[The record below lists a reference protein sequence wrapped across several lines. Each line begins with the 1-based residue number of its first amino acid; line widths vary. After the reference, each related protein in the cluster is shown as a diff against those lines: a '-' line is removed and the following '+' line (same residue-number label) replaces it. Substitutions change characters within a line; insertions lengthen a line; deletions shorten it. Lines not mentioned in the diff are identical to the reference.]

1 MSRAMRVLAALAL
14 AVAFSAAAP
23 ERALADDP
31 LRVRITQLDATTFP
45 DVRFAVSVFDAQD
58 RPVSTLSPVELFV
71 SEQGRTQVV
80 TLEPASRNAPV
91 ALVVALDTSG
101 SMAGRT
107 FADAKA
113 ALALLIRALGPED
126 SAAIIT
132 FNTEATVRQ
141 PLTSDRDAL
150 LTATESAVAG
160 GNTAIFDAV
169 AQSIDVLATVPAQS
183 RRAIVLVT
191 DGVDNSSQVGLRA
204 VTDRLLTQGYPIYVV
219 GLGNSLD
226 RRVLQS
232 LADGSKGGQ
241 VFVAP
246 SSSDLASIYAALTQ
260 RIITQYIVTYASDA
274 RNAPEG
280 TPLTVTAQVQRS
292 GVILGSASTTFTV
305 PVGRG
310 VVTAVQSAPP
320 VADAPVVVAPPRSSS
335 SGPYSAEVVALL
347 GTATALSLIL
357 WVFVQASGSS
367 LNARQR
373 RRLDGLAVSDQR
385 QADTTRRSFSKRV
398 VLPALVQITHPFS
411 RFAAGFM
418 SGPIRRRLQHAG
430 EPLDLGPAEYLGLQ
444 IGSGLAGAIV
454 TGVLALLRLGPQP
467 FWIGLTALGGA
478 LVGIVVPSILLD
490 RAAKA
495 RKQRIIL
502 ALPSALDMLALSA
515 RAGMT
520 FDGAIA
526 QVAHRWENPLTAEFR
541 RMLSE
546 FRMGRDRRDALRD
559 MASRTGVPEVARFA
573 NAVVQ
578 ADALGVPISKVLR
591 DQALEMR
598 TRRRQR
604 AEAAARKA
612 PIKMLFPMVG
622 LIFPA
627 LFVVIL
633 GPAVPKLLDIFR
645 VTN

>member
-1 MSRAMRVLAALAL
+1 MSSSLRVLVALGLAFAFMAL
-14 AVAFSAAAP
+14 VP
-23 ERALADDP
+23 GRALADDP
-31 LRVRITQLDATTFP
+31 LRIKITQVDAAAYP
-45 DVRFAVSVFDAQD
+45 DVHFAVSIFDSQD
-58 RPVSTLSPVELFV
+58 RPVSNLSPSEIFV
-71 SEQGRTQVV
+71 SEQGRPQTV
-80 TLEPASRNAPV
+80 TLEPASRNTPV
-91 ALVVALDTSG
+91 ALALALDTSG

-107 FADAKA
+107 LVDAKA
-113 ALALLIRALGPED
+113 ALALLVRSLGPED
-126 SAAIIT
+126 TAAIVT
-132 FNTEATVRQ
+132 FNTQATVRQ
-141 PLTSDRDAL
+141 ALTSDQNAL
-150 LTATESAVAG
+150 LTASDSAVAT

-169 AQSIDVLATVPAQS
+169 AQSIDVLASVPAQS

-191 DGVDNSSQVGLRA
+191 DGVDNSSRSSLGA
-204 VTDRLLTQGYPIYVV
+204 VTDRLLAQGYPLYVV
-219 GLGNSLD
+219 GLGNDLD
-226 RRVLQS
+226 RRVLQA

-241 VFVAP
+241 LFIAP
-246 SSSDLASIYAALTQ
+246 SSSDLTSIYGALTQ
-260 RIITQYIVTYASDA
+260 RIITQYLVTYGSDA

-280 TPLTVTAQVQRS
+280 TPLTLTAQVQRA
-292 GVILGSASTTFTV
+292 GVILGVASATFTV
-305 PVGRG
+305 PAGHG
-310 VVTAVQSAPP
+310 
-320 VADAPVVVAPPRSSS
+320 VVAPVPSAIPAASAPVAPVQKRPAP
-335 SGPYSAEVVALL
+335 GPYSAEVVALL
-347 GTATALSLIL
+347 GTATALSLVL
-357 WVFVQASGSS
+357 WVFVLASGNS

-373 RRLDGLAVSDQR
+373 RRIDGLVVSDQP
-385 QADTTRRSFSKRV
+385 QGDAKRRAFSKRV
-398 VLPALVQITHPFS
+398 LLPALVQITRPFS

-430 EPLDLGPAEYLGLQ
+430 EPLDLGPAEFLGLQ
-444 IGSGLAGAIV
+444 IGSGAAVAVLAGVLV
-454 TGVLALLRLGPQP
+454 TLQIGLQP
-467 FWIGLTALGGA
+467 FWVFLSALGGL
-478 LVGIVVPSILLD
+478 LVGIVVPSVLLD
-490 RAAKA
+490 RAGRS
-495 RKQRIIL
+495 RKQKIIL

-526 QVAHRWENPLTAEFR
+526 QVALRWESPLTVEFR

-559 MASRTGVPEVARFA
+559 MAARTGVPEVVRFA

>member
-1 MSRAMRVLAALAL
+1 MFSAIRVLVALGLAL
-14 AVAFSAAAP
+14 AFTALVP
-23 ERALADDP
+23 GRALADDP
-31 LRVRITQLDATTFP
+31 LRIRITEVDATTFP
-45 DVRFAVSVFDAQD
+45 EVHFAVSIFDAQD
-58 RPVSTLSPVELFV
+58 RPVSNLSPSEIFV
-71 SEQGRTQVV
+71 SEQGRPQVV

-91 ALVVALDTSG
+91 ALALALDTSG

-107 FADAKA
+107 LVDAKA
-113 ALALLIRALGPED
+113 ALALVIRSLGPED
-126 SAAIIT
+126 AAAIVT
-132 FNTEATVRQ
+132 FNTKATVRQ
-141 PLTSDRDAL
+141 TLTSDQDAL
-150 LTATESAVAG
+150 LAATESTVAS

-169 AQSIDVLATVPAQS
+169 AQSIDVLAGVPAQS

-191 DGVDNSSQVGLRA
+191 DGVDNSSLLGVGA
-204 VTDRLLTQGYPIYVV
+204 VTDRLLTQGYPLYVV
-219 GLGNSLD
+219 GLGNDLD
-226 RRVLQS
+226 RRVLQA

-241 VFVAP
+241 LFVAP
-246 SSSDLASIYAALTQ
+246 SSSDLTSIYGALSQ
-260 RIITQYIVTYASDA
+260 RIITQFLVTYGSDT

-280 TPLTVTAQVQRS
+280 TPLTVTAQVQRA
-292 GVILGSASTTFTV
+292 GAILGFASSTFIV

-310 VVTAVQSAPP
+310 VVSPIPPVISAASAP
-320 VADAPVVVAPPRSSS
+320 VATVQARPSP
-335 SGPYSAEVVALL
+335 GPYSAEVVALL
-347 GTATALSLIL
+347 GTATALSLVL
-357 WVFVQASGSS
+357 WVFVLASGSS
-367 LNARQR
+367 LHARQR
-373 RRLDGLAVSDQR
+373 RRIDGLVVSDETLGD
-385 QADTTRRSFSKRV
+385 AKRRAFSKRV
-398 VLPALVQITHPFS
+398 LLPALVQITRPFS

-444 IGSGLAGAIV
+444 IGSGLACAV
-454 TGVLALLRLGPQP
+454 LAGVLATLQLGLQP
-467 FWIGLTALGGA
+467 FWIFLCALGG
-478 LVGIVVPSILLD
+478 LLLGIVVPSILLD
-490 RAAKA
+490 RAGRA
-495 RKQRIIL
+495 RKQKIIL

-526 QVAHRWENPLTAEFR
+526 QVAHRWESPLTAEFR

-559 MASRTGVPEVARFA
+559 MASRTGVPEVVRFA

>member
-1 MSRAMRVLAALAL
+1 MSRAIRVLVALGLAL
-14 AVAFSAAAP
+14 SFMALVP
-23 ERALADDP
+23 GRALADDP
-31 LRVRITQLDATTFP
+31 LRIKITQVDAAAFP
-45 DVRFAVSVFDAQD
+45 NVHFAVSIFDAQD
-58 RPVSTLSPVELFV
+58 RPVSNLSPSEIFV
-71 SEQGRTQVV
+71 SEQGRPQTVM
-80 TLEPASRNAPV
+80 LEPASRNAPV
-91 ALVVALDTSG
+91 ALALALDTSG

-107 FADAKA
+107 LVDAKA
-113 ALALLIRALGPED
+113 ALALLVRSLGPD
-126 SAAIIT
+126 DAAAIVT
-132 FNTEATVRQ
+132 FNTQATVRQ
-141 PLTSDRDAL
+141 ALTSDQNAL
-150 LTATESAVAG
+150 LAASDSAVAS

-169 AQSIDVLATVPAQS
+169 AQSIDVLAAVPAQS

-191 DGVDNSSQVGLRA
+191 DGVDNSSLLGLGA
-204 VTDRLLTQGYPIYVV
+204 VTDRLLAQGYPLYVV
-219 GLGNSLD
+219 GLGNDLD
-226 RRVLQS
+226 RRVLQA

-241 VFVAP
+241 LFVAP
-246 SSSDLASIYAALTQ
+246 SSSDLTSIYSALSQ
-260 RIITQYIVTYASDA
+260 RIITQYLVTYGSDT
-274 RNAPEG
+274 RNAPDG
-280 TPLTVTAQVQRS
+280 TPLTLTAQVQRA
-292 GVILGSASTTFTV
+292 GVILGFASATFTV

-310 VVTAVQSAPP
+310 VVAAVPSAIPAASAP
-320 VADAPVVVAPPRSSS
+320 VATVQARPSP
-335 SGPYSAEVVALL
+335 GPYSAEVVALL
-347 GTATALSLIL
+347 GTATALSLVL
-357 WVFVQASGSS
+357 WVFVLASGNS

-373 RRLDGLAVSDQR
+373 RRVDGLVVSDQPLGD
-385 QADTTRRSFSKRV
+385 AKRRAFSKRV
-398 VLPALVQITHPFS
+398 LLPALVQITRPFS

-430 EPLDLGPAEYLGLQ
+430 EPLDLGPAEFLGLQ
-444 IGSGLAGAIV
+444 IGTGAAAAV
-454 TGVLALLRLGPQP
+454 VAGVLVTLQIGLQP
-467 FWIGLTALGGA
+467 FWIFLSTLGG
-478 LVGIVVPSILLD
+478 LLIGIVVPSILLD
-490 RAAKA
+490 RAGRA
-495 RKQRIIL
+495 RKQKIML

-520 FDGAIA
+520 FDGAVA
-526 QVAHRWENPLTAEFR
+526 QVAHRWESPLTVEFR

-559 MASRTGVPEVARFA
+559 MASRTGVPEVVRFA

-604 AEAAARKA
+604 AEASARKA

>member
-1 MSRAMRVLAALAL
+1 MSSSLRVLVALGLAFAFMAL
-14 AVAFSAAAP
+14 VP
-23 ERALADDP
+23 GRALADDP
-31 LRVRITQLDATTFP
+31 LRIKITQVDAAAYP
-45 DVRFAVSVFDAQD
+45 DVHFAVSIFDSQD
-58 RPVSTLSPVELFV
+58 RPVSNLSPSEIFV
-71 SEQGRTQVV
+71 SEQGRPQTV
-80 TLEPASRNAPV
+80 TLEPASRNTPV
-91 ALVVALDTSG
+91 ALALALDTSG

-107 FADAKA
+107 LVDAKA
-113 ALALLIRALGPED
+113 ALALLVRSLGPED
-126 SAAIIT
+126 TAAIVT
-132 FNTEATVRQ
+132 FNTQATVRQ
-141 PLTSDRDAL
+141 ALTSDQNAL
-150 LTATESAVAG
+150 LTASDSAVAT

-169 AQSIDVLATVPAQS
+169 AQSIDVLASVPAQS

-191 DGVDNSSQVGLRA
+191 DGVDNSSRSSLGA
-204 VTDRLLTQGYPIYVV
+204 VTDRLLAQGYPLYVV
-219 GLGNSLD
+219 GLGNDLD
-226 RRVLQS
+226 RRVLQA

-241 VFVAP
+241 LFIAP
-246 SSSDLASIYAALTQ
+246 SSSDLTSIYGALSQ
-260 RIITQYIVTYASDA
+260 RIITQYLVTYGSDA

-280 TPLTVTAQVQRS
+280 TPLTLTAQVQRA
-292 GVILGSASTTFTV
+292 GVILGVASATFTV
-305 PVGRG
+305 PAGHG
-310 VVTAVQSAPP
+310 
-320 VADAPVVVAPPRSSS
+320 VVAPVPSAIPAASAPVAPVQKRPAP
-335 SGPYSAEVVALL
+335 GPYSAEVVALL
-347 GTATALSLIL
+347 GTATALSLVL
-357 WVFVQASGSS
+357 WVFVLASGNS

-373 RRLDGLAVSDQR
+373 RRIDGLVVSDQP
-385 QADTTRRSFSKRV
+385 QGDAKRRAFSKRV
-398 VLPALVQITHPFS
+398 LLPALVQITRPFS

-430 EPLDLGPAEYLGLQ
+430 EPLDLGPAEFLGLQ
-444 IGSGLAGAIV
+444 IGSGAAVAVLAGVLV
-454 TGVLALLRLGPQP
+454 TLQIGLQP
-467 FWIGLTALGGA
+467 FWVFLSALGGL
-478 LVGIVVPSILLD
+478 LVGIVVPSVLLD
-490 RAAKA
+490 RAGRS
-495 RKQRIIL
+495 RKQKIIL

-526 QVAHRWENPLTAEFR
+526 QVALRWESPLTVEFR

-559 MASRTGVPEVARFA
+559 MAARTGVPEVVRFA

>member
-1 MSRAMRVLAALAL
+1 MSSALRAVVALAL
-14 AVAFSAAAP
+14 ALTFLALVP
-23 ERALADDP
+23 GRALADDP
-31 LRVRITQLDATTFP
+31 LRIKITQVDAAAFP
-45 DVRFAVSVFDAQD
+45 DVHFAVSIFDSQD
-58 RPVSTLSPVELFV
+58 RPVSNLSPSEIFV
-71 SEQGRTQVV
+71 SEQGRPQAV

-91 ALVVALDTSG
+91 ALALALDTSG

-107 FADAKA
+107 LVDAKA
-113 ALALLIRALGPED
+113 ALALLVRSLGPED
-126 SAAIIT
+126 AAAIVT
-132 FNTEATVRQ
+132 FNTQPTVRQ
-141 PLTSDRDAL
+141 ALTSDQNAL
-150 LTATESAVAG
+150 LAATDSAVAV

-169 AQSIDVLATVPAQS
+169 AQSIDVLATVPAQT

-191 DGVDNSSQVGLRA
+191 DGVDNSSLLRLGA
-204 VTDRLLTQGYPIYVV
+204 VTDRLLAQGYPLYVV
-219 GLGNSLD
+219 GLGNDLD
-226 RRVLQS
+226 RRVLQA

-241 VFVAP
+241 LFIAP
-246 SSSDLASIYAALTQ
+246 SSSDLTSIYGALSQRILTQ
-260 RIITQYIVTYASDA
+260 YLVTYGSDT
-274 RNAPEG
+274 RNTPEG
-280 TPLTVTAQVQRS
+280 TPLTLTAQVQRA
-292 GVILGSASTTFTV
+292 GVILGFASATFTV
-305 PVGRG
+305 PAGRG
-310 VVTAVQSAPP
+310 VVSPVPSAVPAASAPI
-320 VADAPVVVAPPRSSS
+320 VSVQPRPSP
-335 SGPYSAEVVALL
+335 GPYSAEVVALL
-347 GTATALSLIL
+347 GTATALSLVL
-357 WVFVQASGSS
+357 WVFVLASGNS
-367 LNARQR
+367 LKARQR
-373 RRLDGLAVSDQR
+373 RRIDGLVVSEQPRD
-385 QADTTRRSFSKRV
+385 AKRRAFSKRV
-398 VLPALVQITHPFS
+398 LLPALVQITRPFS

-430 EPLDLGPAEYLGLQ
+430 EPLDLGPAEFLGLQ
-444 IGSGLAGAIV
+444 IGSGAACAVLAGVLV
-454 TGVLALLRLGPQP
+454 TLQIGLQP
-467 FWIGLTALGGA
+467 FWVFLSALGGL

-490 RAAKA
+490 RAARS
-495 RKQRIIL
+495 RKQKILL

-520 FDGAIA
+520 LDGAVA
-526 QVAHRWENPLTAEFR
+526 QVAHRWESPLTAEFR

-559 MASRTGVPEVARFA
+559 MASRTGVPEVVRFA

-645 VTN
+645 VAN